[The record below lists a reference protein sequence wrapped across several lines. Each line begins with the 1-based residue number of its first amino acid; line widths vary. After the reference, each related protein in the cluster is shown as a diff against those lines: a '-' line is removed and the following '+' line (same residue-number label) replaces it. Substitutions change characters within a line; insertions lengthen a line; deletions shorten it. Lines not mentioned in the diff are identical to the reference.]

1 MARFV
6 NREQELAELNTI
18 LARDGAQFCLVYGRR
33 RVGKTTLLTTW
44 AARTGLPTL
53 YWVAKRDP
61 KEVLMADL
69 ARATWAWEHGA
80 EPGAELDL
88 RPRSWDAVF
97 TMMTKAI
104 GGRRA
109 IVILDELPYAAQQ
122 DPGLP
127 SHIQAAWDHLFKDGN
142 ALLFLAGSHIGM
154 MVDLLAY
161 QAPLYGRL
169 TAQFPVTSLSFRA
182 IRDFLPRYDVHKRL
196 AVYSI
201 LGGVPAYLERWDDRE
216 TLVTN
221 VEQLFL
227 QRTGWFRTEPLV
239 MISDLTQRETTNF
252 EAILKAMAAGR
263 HSREDIAAATAIT
276 PSSLGHYLPRLMEL
290 RLVERRIPATVP
302 LPQRSVSKLSRYH
315 LADSYLRFY
324 YRFIDPNLHLIEQG
338 LAGRLWEKVSN
349 DFRAFVAGTFE
360 ELCRVWVLSQAQAGA
375 LPFVPDVVGSHWAAD
390 VQVDVIAI
398 NWESKSILLGE
409 AKWGEGLVGREVIRD
424 LAEKAGRVVPGG
436 GAGWQIHYAFF
447 ARAGFTDAARQEAAW
462 LGAMLLTLEEM
473 EAGL

>member
-1 MARFV
+1 M
-6 NREQELAELNTI
+6 
-18 LARDGAQFCLVYGRR
+18 
-33 RVGKTTLLTTW
+33 
-44 AARTGLPTL
+44 
-53 YWVAKRDP
+53 
-61 KEVLMADL
+61 
-69 ARATWAWEHGA
+69 
-80 EPGAELDL
+80 
-88 RPRSWDAVF
+88 
-97 TMMTKAI
+97 
-104 GGRRA
+104 
-109 IVILDELPYAAQQ
+109 
-122 DPGLP
+122 
-127 SHIQAAWDHLFKDGN
+127 
-142 ALLFLAGSHIGM
+142 
-154 MVDLLAY
+154 
-161 QAPLYGRL
+161 
-169 TAQFPVTSLSFRA
+169 
-182 IRDFLPRYDVHKRL
+182 
-196 AVYSI
+196 
-201 LGGVPAYLERWDDRE
+201 PAYLERWDDRE

-315 LADSYLRFY
+315 LADPYLRFY

-375 LPFVPDVVGSHWAAD
+375 LPFIPDVVGSHWSAD
-390 VQVDVIAI
+390 AQVDVVAI
-398 NWESKSILLGE
+398 NWEGKSILLGE
-409 AKWGEGLVGREVIRD
+409 AKWGEGLVGREVVRD
-424 LAEKAGRVVPGG
+424 LVEKAGRVVPGG

-447 ARAGFTDAARQEAAW
+447 ARTGFTDAAHQEAIL
-462 LGAMLLTLEEM
+462 LGALLLTLEEI